1 LKLAIKAALVTA
13 ISIILGVGSALWVLN
28 HPPYGFFVSNGPWVT
43 SLKLGSAEGG
53 MYLRAIV
60 ARQGLLAL
68 NKTEAIYY
76 LAENDSEGDRLSSE
90 CDYRIEGDDL
100 PARWWSL
107 TLYGEDNFLIPNQP
121 GIYSYNMKNLKR
133 EDGGAYR
140 VFVSRS
146 AKNRNW
152 LPSGEKDQKL
162 SLGLRCYNPE
172 PVLYERPATVRLPRI
187 IKEGCR

>member
-1 LKLAIKAALVTA
+1 MVTA
-13 ISIILGVGSALWVLN
+13 ISLILGAGSALWIVN
-28 HPPYGFFVSNGPWVT
+28 HPPRGFLVSNGPWVT
-43 SLKLGSAEGG
+43 SLKLGSAEGD

-76 LAENDSEGDRLSSE
+76 IAEDDSEGERLRSG
-90 CDYRIEGDDL
+90 CDYRVEGDDL

-107 TLYGEDNFLIPNQP
+107 TLYGQDTFLVPNQP

-133 EDGGAYR
+133 EEGGAYR
-140 VFVSRS
+140 VFISRTM
-146 AKNRNW
+146 KNGNW
-152 LPSGEKDQKL
+152 LPSGDKDQKL
-162 SLGLRCYNPE
+162 SLGLRCYNPQ